1 MSFLLHAQ
9 VNALASV
16 LESLDQYDEAEDLF
30 REALRV
36 KKAQLGGDHTSTGI
50 TMDRLALL
58 LEKTEQFE
66 EAEELY
72 RGVLTIKINTF
83 GEVTQEW

>member
-1 MSFLLHAQ
+1 MSILLCTQ
-9 VNALASV
+9 VNTLASV

-36 KKAQLGGDHTSTGI
+36 KKLQLGGDHTSTGI

>member
-1 MSFLLHAQ
+1 M
-9 VNALASV
+9 

-36 KKAQLGGDHTSTGI
+36 KQAQLGADHTSSGI

-72 RGVLTIKINTF
+72 RGVLNIKINTL
-83 GEVTQEW
+83 GEVTAVVLVVVS